1 MGEYKKTEVVKN
13 GLFCSL
19 RSDPEVLLKLGGVFF
34 FAVAMG
40 YMESAVVVYLRELY
54 YPEGFHIITEASL
67 RAVPRHIL
75 LTEAGREFATIVILV
90 SVSILL
96 ARKDWIKRLAYFL
109 FAFSIWDITYYVWL
123 FVLIRWPESL
133 LTNDVLFLIPRPWL
147 GPVIAPVVVSLVFV
161 IISLLLLSTKK
172 RITSFRGI
180 LKMWRYWVY
189 LVVAVWTII
198 SAFILWDQRNIYLW
212 NNVIIGLVIAV
223 FTIVVALRRAPS

>member
-1 MGEYKKTEVVKN
+1 MSKR
-13 GLFCSL
+13 LFPISE
-19 RSDPEVLLKLGGVFF
+19 SDPGIFLKLVGIGF

-54 YPEGFHIITEASL
+54 YPEGFHNITETSL
-67 RAVPRHIL
+67 RSVPPYIL

-96 ARKDWIKRLAYFL
+96 ARKDWIKRFAYFL

-147 GPVIAPVVVSLVFV
+147 GPVVAPIGVSLAFMF
-161 IISLLLLSTKK
+161 ISVLLLSTKK
-172 RITSFRGI
+172 EITSFRGF
-180 LKMWRYWVY
+180 LRMWRYWVY
-189 LVVAVWTII
+189 LVIAVWTII
-198 SAFILWDQRNIYLW
+198 SAFILWEQRSIYLW
-212 NNVIIGLVIAV
+212 NNVVIGLVLCI
-223 FTIVVALRRAPS
+223 FTIIVAIKRVRR